1 MLSEHLSSLFI
12 NIYPRSR
19 LFFSRVQIN
28 SEGIQLGTWYNVLII
43 RFQLLL
49 IQCR

>member
-1 MLSEHLSSLFI
+1 VRSMSGVMLSEHLSSLFI

-28 SEGIQLGTWYNVLII
+28 SEGIQRRHMV
-43 RFQLLL
+43 
-49 IQCR
+49 